1 VSTPTPVWVFNQEML
16 EAALVSWRAS
26 LLADPTVPPAFVDI
40 AVESVTRFLQSRE
53 AEAHKLVQRTGPST

>member
-1 VSTPTPVWVFNQEML
+1 ML